1 MFYIFKTYTLHIIPF
16 FYCIIHEILSVSNG
30 LRKTAAFRTYHLDC
44 KVEINIKHEIITRFY
59 LSNSYPTINSH
70 IISLLL

>member
-1 MFYIFKTYTLHIIPF
+1 MFYIFKLHIIPF

-30 LRKTAAFRTYHLDC
+30 LRETTAFRIYHLDC
-44 KVEINIKHEIITRFY
+44 KVEINIKHKIITRFY